1 MDNQEKDKKEQEKL
15 ERWYKGRIKFQTV
28 FLNIICVIMV
38 FMGVYGIV
46 RYLLLE
52 TLTAKDSEQLQVL
65 LN

>member
-15 ERWYKGRIKFQTV
+15 KRWYKGRIKFQTI
-28 FLNIICVIMV
+28 FINIICVSMV
-38 FMGVYGIV
+38 LMGVYGIV

-52 TLTAKDSEQLQVL
+52 TPTAKDSEQLQVL